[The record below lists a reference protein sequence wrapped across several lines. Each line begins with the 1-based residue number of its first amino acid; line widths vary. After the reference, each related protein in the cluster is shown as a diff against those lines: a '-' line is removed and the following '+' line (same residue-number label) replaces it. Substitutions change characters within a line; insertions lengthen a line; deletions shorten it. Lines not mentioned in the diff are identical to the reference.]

1 MYRPANRTDPAAGM
15 ARRLEKLHAD
25 FGRWCMV
32 WGLSRLAREVDIE
45 FADDLGLALGRCDPR
60 SGRIV
65 LNGVLL
71 APENETLLA
80 ETLCHEAAHVVAHL
94 RYGPRIAEHGPEWQE
109 YMTKA
114 GFQPRPVISIGE
126 VAGMATRSKAGP
138 HPRARR

>member
-1 MYRPANRTDPAAGM
+1 MYRPARRTDPATGIS
-15 ARRLEKLHAD
+15 RRLEKLHAD

-32 WGLSRLAREVDIE
+32 WGLSRLAREVDIQ
-45 FADDLGLALGRCDPR
+45 FADDLGMALGRCEPV

-80 ETLCHEAAHVVAHL
+80 ETLCQEAAHIVAHL

-109 YMTKA
+109 SMTKA
-114 GFQPRPVISIGE
+114 GFQPRPVIPIGE
-126 VAGMATRSKAGP
+126 VAGMATRTMSGP
-138 HPRARR
+138 RPRARR

>member
-1 MYRPANRTDPAAGM
+1 MYRPASPTDPAAGVT
-15 ARRLEKLHAD
+15 RRLEKLHAD
-25 FGRWCMV
+25 LGRWCMV
-32 WGLSRLAREVDIE
+32 WGLSRLAREADIQ
-45 FADDLGLALGRCDPR
+45 FTDDLGMALGRCDPR

-80 ETLCHEAAHVVAHL
+80 ETLCHEAAHIVAHL

-114 GFQPRPVISIGE
+114 GFQPRPVIPIGQ
-126 VAGMATRSKAGP
+126 VAGMATQPEPGP
-138 HPRARR
+138 RLPAR